1 MGRPNGRRDNGRQI
15 LEKITVTI
23 FLPLILALG
32 LLIFVHELGHF
43 LVAKAVGVR
52 VLKFSLGFGRS
63 IIHFQKGET
72 EYAIGIFP
80 FGGYVK
86 MAGEEPEELPD
97 GDVEENKWEPGDY
110 MYASVPRRL
119 AIITAG
125 PIMNIMLALLIYFG
139 GYSIVGVNILATTTV
154 GTVVAGSVAEAAGF
168 LPGDTIVSVDGDS
181 VGDWAAL
188 LGGIQ
193 MGIGVDHLLEIDR
206 NETRIS
212 LNLPSLLEKDGGLRE
227 GVESGYGLGPV
238 TGTRL
243 SEVTDG
249 GIAAAAGLEAGDQI
263 VSYGGREIG
272 NWHELYNA
280 IHASP
285 GDAAELRYMREGELT
300 AVIVTPA
307 PVFVDSTRET
317 VGMIGITSD
326 PTDLPFVHMNMN
338 LPQALTMA
346 TRETWETGTMVVDIL
361 ARLIS
366 GQLSMKKTMGGQVT
380 IVAMATRS
388 ARSGMLSLLLFVAF
402 VSVNLGV
409 LNLLPI
415 PVLDGGHLVFLGFEA
430 LRGRPLSMKVRLMA
444 TQVGMAFIILIMLYV
459 TVNDFL
465 RLI

>member
-1 MGRPNGRRDNGRQI
+1 M
-15 LEKITVTI
+15 TI
-23 FLPLILALG
+23 ILPLLLALG

-43 LVAKAVGVR
+43 VVAKAVGVR

-63 IIHFQKGET
+63 IVRFHKGET

-97 GDVEENKWEPGDY
+97 EEVEEKVWEPGDY
-110 MYASVPRRL
+110 MYASVPKRL

-125 PIMNIMLALLIYFG
+125 PIMNIMLALLIYFF
-139 GYSIVGVNILATTTV
+139 GYSFAGVNILSTTTV
-154 GTVVAGSVAEAAGF
+154 GAVLSGSVAEAAGF

-193 MGIGVDHLLEIDR
+193 MGIGVDHLLEVDR
-206 NETRIS
+206 NRSRIT
-212 LNLPSLLEKDGGLRE
+212 LKLPSLLEKDGGLRE

-238 TGTRL
+238 TGNRL
-243 SEVTDG
+243 GEVADG
-249 GIAAAAGLEAGDQI
+249 GIADAAGLEAGDRI

-272 NWHELYNA
+272 NWQDLSDA
-280 IHASP
+280 VHASP
-285 GDAAELRYMREGELT
+285 GEFAELQYMREGELST
-300 AVIVTPA
+300 VMVTPEA
-307 PVFVDSTRET
+307 VFVDSTGET
-317 VGMIGITSD
+317 VGMINISND
-326 PTDLPFVHMNMN
+326 PTDLPFEHMNLN
-338 LPQALTMA
+338 LSQALTMA
-346 TRETWETGTMVVDIL
+346 SQETWETGTMVVDIL

-366 GQLSMKKTMGGQVT
+366 GQLSMKKTMGGPVT

-388 ARSGMLSLLLFVAF
+388 AKSGLMSLFLFVAF

-430 LRGRPLSMKVRLMA
+430 LRGRPLSMKIRLMA
-444 TQVGMAFIILIMLYV
+444 TQVGMAFIILLMLYV

-465 RLI
+465 RLM